1 MIEVMGLSAS
11 AFAAGTLLF
20 LGKGDDD
27 FINEIEN
34 IKYSL
39 RRCERDYLVFEQEY
53 NSIPTKIT
61 ELKNAISQT
70 NKLYDMVII
79 LEKEWNIIKNNME
92 KFKQQQESFSMYYI
106 G

>member
-20 LGKGDDD
+20 LGKDDD
-27 FINEIEN
+27 IIINDIEN

-61 ELKNAISQT
+61 ELKNTISQT

-92 KFKQQQESFSMYYI
+92 KFKQQQEGSSMYYI